1 MWLLPAYAGN
11 TGMLTRRMVRLLAAK
26 KERDRER
33 SREKKGVCACVNLV
47 EVGAFLIPALWGQE
61 DSCVFKACQGCTVS
75 LCLKTKTN
83 KTVKI

>member
-1 MWLLPAYAGN
+1 
-11 TGMLTRRMVRLLAAK
+11 MLGVQETERKRE